1 MARSAD
7 AMAGAAAAQAAR
19 NAAAAQADYLAR
31 IQAQSAAG
39 RRVSPDTAVQG
50 ARAAG
55 AVAANTP
62 ISNTFRPGE
71 IVGGADR
78 RLANGGAVVDGYYI
92 PPGTKF
98 TAAPTPAPTP
108 TPTPTTSEET
118 PKTTMPVDTGTP
130 SGGGAG
136 GAGGAAAT
144 PVSNVDA
151 TSQLFAD
158 ALKALQEQYGV
169 SQENINAA
177 IARMEADPYNTMN
190 AYRNMQLAPA
200 RVAADPLAQYMQSA
214 GLSDQQS
221 AAAAQLAQAEA
232 DAYMQAMQNVQN
244 VLQQSQEQ
252 VNASRLAD
260 IGLIRTGAQQ
270 DLEANLNMLRL
281 GLERERIGSLTGLQ
295 QRNLENEMNMRNT
308 IANQIANVFA
318 GQDVAPES
326 ILKLIQETLN
336 RVNINQWTNIPGL
349 GPDVVG
355 RPVENNPI
363 MTIQPYPNPF
373 SPGA

>member
-7 AMAGAAAAQAAR
+7 AMAGAASAQAAR

-50 ARAAG
+50 GRAAG

-71 IVGGADR
+71 IIGGPDR
-78 RLANGGAVVDGYYI
+78 RLSNGGAVVEGYYI

-98 TAAPTPAPTP
+98 TAAPTPSVPSPDVPKTDG
-108 TPTPTTSEET
+108 ET
-118 PKTTMPVDTGTP
+118 PKTIMPVDTGTP
-130 SGGGAG
+130 SSG
-136 GAGGAAAT
+136 GGAAAAA

-177 IARMEADPYNTMN
+177 IGRMEADPYNTMN

-200 RVAADPLAQYMQSA
+200 RVAADPLAQYMQAA

-221 AAAAQLAQAEA
+221 AASAQLAQAEA
-232 DAYMQAMQNVQN
+232 DAYTQAMQNVQN

-281 GLERERIGSLTGLQ
+281 GLERDRIGSVTGLQ

-308 IANQIANVFA
+308 IASQIANVFA

-336 RVNINQWTNIPGL
+336 RMNINQWTNIPGL

-355 RPVENNPI
+355 RPVENNPV

-373 SPGA
+373 TPGA

>member
-39 RRVSPDTAVQG
+39 RRVSPDTAVAG
-50 ARAAG
+50 AQAAG
-55 AVAANTP
+55 RVAAGGGGPTMSQKSWEQMSPLEQATALSKVDWNSP
-62 ISNTFRPGE
+62 FFQQGKKDEGSK
-71 IVGGADR
+71 IVT
-78 RLANGGAVVDGYYI
+78 
-92 PPGTKF
+92 TK
-98 TAAPTPAPTP
+98 T
-108 TPTPTTSEET
+108 EEA
-118 PKTTMPVDTGTP
+118 PKTIMPVDTGTP
-130 SGGGAG
+130 SGGGGDG
-136 GAGGAAAT
+136 GGRGGDAGAAAT

-190 AYRNMQLAPA
+190 AYRNMRLAPA
-200 RVAADPLAQYMQSA
+200 RVAADPLAQYMQA
-214 GLSDQQS
+214 TGLSDQQS

-295 QRNLENEMNMRNT
+295 QRNIENEMNMRNT

-336 RVNINQWTNIPGL
+336 RININQWTNIPGM
-349 GPDVVG
+349 GV
-355 RPVENNPI
+355 
-363 MTIQPYPNPF
+363 
-373 SPGA
+373 